1 MDKISNIKIEKLD
14 HFGRGIIRQEKDI
27 IFVEN
32 ALPNDIVDINI
43 TKSKKNIKEAEVECY
58 IKRTDKYKSSPCNY
72 SKNCGGCNIINLI
85 YEEQL
90 IYKKQK
96 VQELIN
102 KMLKED
108 IKIKEIISSNKEY
121 NYRNKITIHA
131 KNNKL
136 GLYKKKSNEIVEI
149 NECKLV
155 HKNINNVI
163 ERIKKYQSK
172 NKCIINDLII
182 KTTTL
187 NETMISIYG
196 SLDYDNF
203 KKEFS
208 DVKVIIIN
216 NQIIT
221 KDSFIKEKI
230 LNKEFYISNHSF
242 FQVNMFT
249 TEKLYQ
255 KVLDYI
261 KGEKYKNC
269 LDLYCGTGTISI
281 LVSDYIDK
289 VYGIEIV
296 EDAVKDANK
305 NKELNKKTN
314 VEFLLG
320 KTEEHIN
327 KFNDI
332 DLIIVDPPREGL
344 DKKTKENICRI
355 NPKTIIYVSCEPST
369 LMRDLNDLKEKYD
382 IKEIVT
388 CDMFPN
394 TYHVECVS
402 VLHRKALKNKGF

>member
-1 MDKISNIKIEKLD
+1 
-14 HFGRGIIRQEKDI
+14 
-27 IFVEN
+27 
-32 ALPNDIVDINI
+32 
-43 TKSKKNIKEAEVECY
+43 
-58 IKRTDKYKSSPCNY
+58 
-72 SKNCGGCNIINLI
+72 
-85 YEEQL
+85 
-90 IYKKQK
+90 
-96 VQELIN
+96 
-102 KMLKED
+102 MLKED